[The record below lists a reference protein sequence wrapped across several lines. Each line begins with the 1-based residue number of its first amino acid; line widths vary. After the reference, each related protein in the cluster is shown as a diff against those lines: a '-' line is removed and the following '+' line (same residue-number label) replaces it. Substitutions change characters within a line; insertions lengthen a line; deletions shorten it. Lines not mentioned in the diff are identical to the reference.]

1 MVGKASL
8 ILSHTGQGGS
18 LKTPVISPDDNEKF
32 SSVSGRRLRAVQ
44 HVGACGAPITELRF
58 HTCTQCA
65 RPCCLPHDG
74 SGRKLMG
81 F

>member
-8 ILSHTGQGGS
+8 ILSHVGQGGS
-18 LKTPVISPDDNEKF
+18 LNTPVISRDPDDDE
-32 SSVSGRRLRAVQ
+32 SLAVSPDAVFVQ

-65 RPCCLPHDG
+65 RPLLPAA
-74 SGRKLMG
+74 
-81 F
+81 